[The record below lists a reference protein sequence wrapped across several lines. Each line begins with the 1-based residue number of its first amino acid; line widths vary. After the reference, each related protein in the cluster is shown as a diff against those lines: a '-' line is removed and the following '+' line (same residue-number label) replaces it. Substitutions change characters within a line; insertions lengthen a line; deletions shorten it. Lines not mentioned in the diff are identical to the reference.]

1 MLVLGALTTGR
12 CCVEDARNQVCALPS
27 ALSARAL
34 RLAWVCAHRLAPAHL
49 EALFCACFAHVA
61 SSHTFF
67 LPNLLSGA
75 THHLK
80 RCLSVVVTLQ
90 DAGIV
95 RANGHCTQ
103 ARETPLRATL
113 QDAHHERCK
122 HVPTP
127 SAGYTAL
134 VDMIMGLSG
143 SFFRDMLSP
152 KVSIGVGAALW
163 QQLADRPLLRRWRRV
178 VLRESAGGGVSGTPT
193 AGAVSGELPL
203 HAFGP
208 RPLHA
213 SPSRMTPSFDPWA
226 ACASHPPTTVSSI
239 PASADP

>member
-1 MLVLGALTTGR
+1 MLRRG
-12 CCVEDARNQVCALPS
+12 CAQPGMCS
-27 ALSARAL
+27 ALGPLRPCLAFGVGLCAPACTSPPGSPVL
-34 RLAWVCAHRLAPAHL
+34 RL
-49 EALFCACFAHVA
+49 FCTRGQLT
-61 SSHTFF
+61 HTFF
-67 LPNLLSGA
+67 LPNLLSSA

-163 QQLADRPLLRRWRRV
+163 QQLADRPLLRRWRRI